1 MLSNHYPLAFAT
13 EYNLIIASLVFL
25 MGVTIRHYF
34 NTLHARKGNQNW
46 TWLATAVIFILIM
59 WLSTAPG
66 SQREELATLTPMQQR
81 FAEAGDF
88 TAVADTVR
96 GRCSMCHATESVW
109 PGVPRAPKGVILETD
124 AEIAA
129 HAREIYLQAGRS
141 HAMPPGNV
149 TEMEPGERR
158 LIVDWY
164 RSATSG

>member
-1 MLSNHYPLAFAT
+1 
-13 EYNLIIASLVFL
+13 

-34 NTLHARKGNQNW
+34 NTLHARKGNPTW
-46 TWLATAVIFILIM
+46 TWLATAVIFIVIM
-59 WLSTAPG
+59 WLSTSPG
-66 SQREELATLTPMQQR
+66 SQREELAGLSPLEQR
-81 FAEAGDF
+81 FASAEGF

-96 GRCSMCHATESVW
+96 GRCSMCHAAEAFY
-109 PGVPRAPKGVILETD
+109 PGVHRAPKGVILETD

-149 TEMEPGERR
+149 SEMEPAERR

-164 RSATSG
+164 RAATAG